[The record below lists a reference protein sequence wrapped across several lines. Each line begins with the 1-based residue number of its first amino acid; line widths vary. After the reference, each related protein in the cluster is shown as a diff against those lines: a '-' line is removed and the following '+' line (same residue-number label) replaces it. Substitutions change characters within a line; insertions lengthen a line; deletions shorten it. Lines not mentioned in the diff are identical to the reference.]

1 MSTFS
6 SLKPFLWWKRYLT
19 QLQLTQFVLIILH
32 SMYSMMIPSC
42 GWPRE
47 FMYLSILNAFIFF
60 YLFYTFFRN
69 TYKNAAASKAAA
81 AAAAAARQQSA
92 IGTES
97 TSAESNGSAI
107 HQTKSPDAEQKKV
120 D

>member
-6 SLKPFLWWKRYLT
+6 SLKPFLWWKKYLT

-81 AAAAAARQQSA
+81 AAAAAAARQQSN
-92 IGTES
+92 GT
-97 TSAESNGSAI
+97 AD
-107 HQTKSPDAEQKKV
+107 HQTKSLDAEQKKV

>member
-1 MSTFS
+1 MYSYYAMSTFS

-69 TYKNAAASKAAA
+69 TYKNAAA
-81 AAAAAARQQSA
+81 
-92 IGTES
+92 
-97 TSAESNGSAI
+97 
-107 HQTKSPDAEQKKV
+107 
-120 D
+120 

>member
-1 MSTFS
+1 MYSYYAMSTFS
-6 SLKPFLWWKRYLT
+6 SLKPFLWWKKYLT

-81 AAAAAARQQSA
+81 AAAAAQQQSN
-92 IGTES
+92 GT
-97 TSAESNGSAI
+97 AD
-107 HQTKSPDAEQKKV
+107 HQTKSPDAEQKKI